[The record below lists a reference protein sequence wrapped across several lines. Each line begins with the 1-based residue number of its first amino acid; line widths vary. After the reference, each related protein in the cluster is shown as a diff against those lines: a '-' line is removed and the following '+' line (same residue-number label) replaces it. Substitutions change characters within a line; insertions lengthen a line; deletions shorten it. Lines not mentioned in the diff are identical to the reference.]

1 MTLTLHLGVLE
12 IPYTEEAPAQK
23 KPKGK
28 ARRGKKRPKKKTG
41 DTSAAKTTGDVAQIL
56 EGKYHIMSIFYELNE
71 EQIAGYFAD
80 AMAGALEDVFA
91 GAPPQAKPYAQ
102 AESDIQTRFREFL
115 DRDEMAHTATPGVPT
130 RAARRGVNHRLKIK
144 KGNPRPSFIDTGA
157 YQGAF
162 LAWVDES

>member
-1 MTLTLHLGVLE
+1 MTALVWVTVTHPRAL
-12 IPYTEEAPAQK
+12 Q
-23 KPKGK
+23 
-28 ARRGKKRPKKKTG
+28 RRLPHRLSDRAVSGPRLSG
-41 DTSAAKTTGDVAQIL
+41 SRVV
-56 EGKYHIMSIFYELNE
+56 
-71 EQIAGYFAD
+71 
-80 AMAGALEDVFA
+80 EDVFA